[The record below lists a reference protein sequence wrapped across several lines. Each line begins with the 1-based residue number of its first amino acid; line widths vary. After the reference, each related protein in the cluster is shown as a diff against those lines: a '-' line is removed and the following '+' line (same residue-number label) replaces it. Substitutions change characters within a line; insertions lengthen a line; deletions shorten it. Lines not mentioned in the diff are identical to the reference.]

1 MGIAEF
7 LDAPDGAVLVAING
21 EVELVT
27 THHETSTK
35 LTIERFPLG
44 PVVAPAAVMALL
56 GSQGMLPA
64 TVVPTPA
71 LPHPEGTR
79 RPARAPRQSPV
90 LAPPPEDRPAVCGVC
105 GKGFK
110 RASQL
115 IRHER
120 VMHGADA
127 AKDDLP
133 CPVCGHPCRG
143 SSGLRIHAGK
153 QHRGVAA
160 AMIVPAVSHMER
172 APGPPT
178 VAAMPQDPR
187 GLCDVC
193 GMPQRQHLQ
202 CEECGR
208 RIGPGHTVDA
218 PAKQVRGKVWCETC
232 VALLRKAAA

>member
-27 THHETSTK
+27 THHETATK

-56 GSQGMLPA
+56 GSQGVLPA

-71 LPHPEGTR
+71 LPVE

-90 LAPPPEDRPAVCGVC
+90 LAPPPEDRPSVCGVC

-110 RASQL
+110 SASRL
-115 IRHER
+115 IAHER
-120 VMHGADA
+120 AVHAAMAA
-127 AKDDLP
+127 AKDDYP

-143 SSGLRIHAGK
+143 ANGLRIHAGK

-160 AMIVPAVSHMER
+160 AMIVPAVSPVER
-172 APGPPT
+172 APSRPT

-193 GMPQRQHLQ
+193 GMPQRQHLA

-208 RIGPGHTVDA
+208 RIGPGHTVEA

-232 VALLRKAAA
+232 VGLLRQGAA